1 MGLQPKFD
9 TAFSK
14 SQRPFWSGYRIP
26 ALVLASALILGT
38 SSCASTAQLL
48 PGQLAPVSASAT
60 ASAAPT
66 ETATATATPTA
77 TATATAA
84 QETPAPAATPAPAPE
99 AAPAPAPA
107 PAPEPA
113 PSPAPD
119 PAIAANAYK
128 IVVGDTVSGVAA
140 RYGVNLAGMLAAN
153 GLTIY
158 SPIRPGEILKFTG
171 PAVPLRDPAPAPAPA
186 PAKKAAAAA
195 PAKKAAAA
203 PAAPAPSAG
212 RVITLAGSGGQGL
225 IDRCIGPVHFTPIS
239 QSYSITEHDYCGGW
253 ARFSGIQVGET
264 VTITG
269 VGTYKVTGRGVVP
282 NPGTMNHLAAVLG
295 GIPPVFLQTCIPGT
309 RTMLVIGLG

>member
-1 MGLQPKFD
+1 MGLQPNFD

-14 SQRPFWSGYRIP
+14 TQRPFWSGYRLP

-60 ASAAPT
+60 ESAAPT
-66 ETATATATPTA
+66 ETATATAAPTA
-77 TATATAA
+77 TAT
-84 QETPAPAATPAPAPE
+84 QEAPAPAATPAPAPE
-99 AAPAPAPA
+99 AVPAPA

-113 PSPAPD
+113 PAPAPAPAPD

-186 PAKKAAAAA
+186 KKAAVPA
-195 PAKKAAAA
+195 PAASVKKAAAA

-212 RVITLAGSGGQGL
+212 RVITLAGSGGQGM

>member
-1 MGLQPKFD
+1 MGLQPNFD

-14 SQRPFWSGYRIP
+14 TQRSFWSGYRIP

-38 SSCASTAQLL
+38 SSCASTAQML

-60 ASAAPT
+60 ESAAPT
-66 ETATATATPTA
+66 ETATAAATPTA
-77 TATATAA
+77 TATQDAPAPSAA
-84 QETPAPAATPAPAPE
+84 PEPAPAA
-99 AAPAPAPA
+99 APA

-113 PSPAPD
+113 PAPAAPAPD
-119 PAIAANAYK
+119 PAIAANAYT
-128 IVVGDTVSGVAA
+128 IVTGDTVSGVAA
-140 RYGVNLAGMLAAN
+140 RYGVDLAGMLAAN

-158 SPIRPGEILKFTG
+158 TPIMPGEVLKFTG
-171 PAVPLRDPAPAPAPA
+171 PAVPLRVPAPAPAPA
-186 PAKKAAAAA
+186 QKAAVQSAPVQNAA
-195 PAKKAAAA
+195 PA
-203 PAAPAPSAG
+203 PAAPAG
-212 RVITLAGSGGQGL
+212 RVITLAGSGGQDM
-225 IDRCIGPVHFTPIS
+225 INRCIGPIHFTPVW

-264 VTITG
+264 VTIPG

-282 NPGTMNHLAAVLG
+282 NPGTVDNLAAVLG